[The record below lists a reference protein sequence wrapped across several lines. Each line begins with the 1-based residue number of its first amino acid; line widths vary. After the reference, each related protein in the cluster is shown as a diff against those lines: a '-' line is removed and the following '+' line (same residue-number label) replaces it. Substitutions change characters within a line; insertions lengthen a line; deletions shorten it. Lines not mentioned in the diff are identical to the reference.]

1 MREVY
6 LLDESLL
13 TIAIR
18 FHPDDAIYAIGIVL
32 HRGRIGCTA
41 QLSLRNGDFPSPGI
55 QPDVSIP
62 VDNGDLIFIAPRR
75 WRWWLAGRELDVEFL
90 MSQRKRGDPRRP
102 QTSN

>member
-1 MREVY
+1 VREVY
-6 LLDESLL
+6 LLDENLL

-41 QLSLRNGDFPSPGI
+41 QLRLRNGEFPSLGI

-62 VDNGDLIFIAPRR
+62 VEDGDLIRILPSR
-75 WRWWLAGRELDVEFL
+75 WR
-90 MSQRKRGDPRRP
+90 
-102 QTSN
+102 